1 MEPLFLCLKHQS
13 ITTST
18 ERLYEM
24 DGHSLTITSHLS
36 IPFSEISFRTS
47 RSGGPGGQNVN
58 KVETKVEILFDANNS
73 PSLTDIQRSII
84 LERLKGRI
92 DSSGILRVT
101 AQRSRSQFQN
111 KEFAVERFVE
121 LLRNALKPR
130 KARIETKP
138 TRLAKAK
145 RLLAKRRQSEKKQSR
160 KIYPE

>member
-1 MEPLFLCLKHQS
+1 
-13 ITTST
+13 
-18 ERLYEM
+18 M

-36 IPFSEISFRTS
+36 ISFSEISFRTS

-92 DSSGILRVT
+92 DSAGILRVT

-160 KIYPE
+160 KIDPE

>member
-1 MEPLFLCLKHQS
+1 
-13 ITTST
+13 
-18 ERLYEM
+18 M

-36 IPFSEISFRTS
+36 ISFSEISFRTS

-92 DSSGILRVT
+92 DSAGILRVT

-130 KARIETKP
+130 IARIETKP

-160 KIYPE
+160 KIDPE

>member
-1 MEPLFLCLKHQS
+1 
-13 ITTST
+13 
-18 ERLYEM
+18 M

-36 IPFSEISFRTS
+36 ISFSEISFRTS

-160 KIYPE
+160 KIDPE